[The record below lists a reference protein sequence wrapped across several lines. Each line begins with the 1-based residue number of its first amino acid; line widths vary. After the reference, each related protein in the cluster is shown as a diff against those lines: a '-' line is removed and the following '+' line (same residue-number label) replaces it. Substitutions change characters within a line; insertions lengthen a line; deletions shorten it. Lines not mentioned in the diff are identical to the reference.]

1 MEVRSADA
9 GDVDA
14 IRGIARRS
22 WQRDYPGIAS
32 RETIDDRVE
41 EWYGSDRM
49 RAAVADPGTV
59 VLVAD
64 AGDAVVGFAH
74 ATVSMETWTG
84 SILRLYVDPDRRG
97 EGLGGTLLDA
107 TVEKLGDRDCER
119 IEAMVLADNEL
130 GNEFYRAAGFERV
143 ATGETVIGDGRHE
156 EHRYVYRAES

>member
-1 MEVRSADA
+1 MRIRSADA

-14 IRGIARRS
+14 IRGIAHCS
-22 WQRDYPGIAS
+22 WERDYPGIAN

-41 EWYGSDRM
+41 EWYGNDRM
-49 RAAVADPGTV
+49 RSAVADPGTV

-64 AGDAVVGFAH
+64 AGDEVVGFAH
-74 ATVSMETWTG
+74 AAVSTETWTG

-97 EGLGGTLLDA
+97 EGVGSELLDA
-107 TVEKLGDRDCER
+107 TIDELRDRDCER
-119 IEAMVLADNEL
+119 IEAMVLADNEP

-156 EHRYVYRAES
+156 EHRYAYRAES